1 MFWNYLVSIE
11 LKPGVVFRGASLWY
25 FPLGARFV
33 QLTPRRAYD
42 SRFQDGKLASG
53 QERGVSLEGVLA
65 SSAGSALINITIDQT
80 EGSGYLTVWAPV
92 GEDGAEIPATSNINR
107 STGNEISANLAVVK
121 LVGDHG
127 DSFAIRASGQGS
139 THLIVDVMGYFI

>member
-1 MFWNYLVSIE
+1 M
-11 LKPGVVFRGASLWY
+11 
-25 FPLGARFV
+25 
-33 QLTPRRAYD
+33 
-42 SRFQDGKLASG
+42 
-53 QERGVSLEGVLA
+53 
-65 SSAGSALINITIDQT
+65 INRTIDQT

-92 GEDGAEIPATSNINR
+92 GEDGAEIPATSNINW

-127 DSFAIRASGQGS
+127 DSFAIRAGGQGS